1 MSMKNRNY
9 LKWIL
14 SLICCML
21 MASCNLI
28 DFSEDC
34 TYYGDVELKPD
45 WSVLAKDET
54 KPLLTDIYLLSPQR
68 NYTYSITSDTLVTG
82 IQAVSYKVLTC
93 NAYGLENISFS
104 GMDCPNTAQ
113 AELSTSE
120 KGSRLYTVDAPA
132 LYAANADLTVIPF
145 ERVVSEPV
153 LKPATRQI
161 NIDFV
166 VVDNSGV
173 GVSSIN
179 GELSGIA
186 YKYGFKQLDALGSS
200 AWLAFGSVRNEEKAN
215 VFSSDLKVF
224 GVNPNKQA
232 TDWIDNLLDIALQTS
247 DGNIYKES
255 IDLTN
260 VFSGFTTR
268 IIHITIQIRLGLM
281 GMSVEVTGWDV
292 SDGGTIEL

>member
-1 MSMKNRNY
+1 MKNRNY

-34 TYYGDVELKPD
+34 TYYGNVEIKPD
-45 WSVLAKDET
+45 WSALAKDET
-54 KPLLTDIYLLSPQR
+54 KPFLTDIYLLSPQH

-82 IQAVSYKVLTC
+82 IQAVSYKVLAC

-113 AELSTSE
+113 VELSTYE
-120 KGSRLYTVDAPA
+120 ENDRLYTIQAPS
-132 LYAANADLTVIPF
+132 LYAANTDLTVIPF
-145 ERVVSEPV
+145 EKVVSEPV

-173 GVSSIN
+173 GVSAIN
-179 GELSGIA
+179 GELSGIT
-186 YKYGFKQLDALGSS
+186 YRYGFRELDALESS
-200 AWLAFGSVRNEEKAN
+200 ACLAFDSKLDSEKKN
-215 VFSSDLKVF
+215 LFSSSLKVF
-224 GVNPNKQA
+224 GVNPDKQA
-232 TDWIDNLLDIALQTS
+232 TDRIDNLLDIALQTS
-247 DGNIYKES
+247 EGNTYKES

-260 VFSGFTTR
+260 IFNGFTTR
-268 IIHITIQIRLGLM
+268 IIHITIEIRLGLM
-281 GMSVEVTGWDV
+281 GMNVEVTGWDV

>member
-1 MSMKNRNY
+1 M
-9 LKWIL
+9 
-14 SLICCML
+14 
-21 MASCNLI
+21 
-28 DFSEDC
+28 
-34 TYYGDVELKPD
+34 V
-45 WSVLAKDET
+45 
-54 KPLLTDIYLLSPQR
+54 
-68 NYTYSITSDTLVTG
+68 
-82 IQAVSYKVLTC
+82 
-93 NAYGLENISFS
+93 ISF
-104 GMDCPNTAQ
+104 
-113 AELSTSE
+113 E
-120 KGSRLYTVDAPA
+120 K
-132 LYAANADLTVIPF
+132 
-145 ERVVSEPV
+145 VVSEPV

-186 YKYGFKQLDALGSS
+186 YKYGFRQLDAPESS
-200 AWLAFGSVRNEEKAN
+200 AWLSFDSKPDSEKKN
-215 VFSSDLKVF
+215 LFSSSLKVF
-224 GVNPNKQA
+224 GVNPDKQA
-232 TDWIDNLLDIALQTS
+232 TDRIDNLLDIALQTS

-292 SDGGTIEL
+292 SDGGIIEL

>member
-1 MSMKNRNY
+1 MKNRNY

-82 IQAVSYKVLTC
+82 IQAVSYKVLAC
-93 NAYGLENISFS
+93 NAYGLDNISFS

-120 KGSRLYTVDAPA
+120 KGDRLYTVDAPA
-132 LYAANADLTVIPF
+132 LYAANTDLTVIPF
-145 ERVVSEPV
+145 EKVVSEPV
-153 LKPATRQI
+153 LKPAIRQI
-161 NIDFV
+161 YIDFV

-186 YKYGFKQLDALGSS
+186 YKYGFKQLDELGSS
-200 AWLAFGSVRNEEKAN
+200 AWLAFASVRSEEKSN
-215 VFSSDLKVF
+215 VFSSGLKVF
-224 GVNPNKQA
+224 GVNPDKQ
-232 TDWIDNLLDIALQTS
+232 TTGRIDNLLDIALQTS

-255 IDLTN
+255 IDLTT

-268 IIHITIQIRLGLM
+268 IIQITIQIRLGLM

-292 SDGGTIEL
+292 SDGGIIEL